1 MIDLR
6 LATIGIASYDSAYCL
21 LFIDFYDVELE
32 QMVRS
37 LHRLWSFKC
46 IVHLD
51 VRIIGGSVLRW

>member
-1 MIDLR
+1 MIR
-6 LATIGIASYDSAYCL
+6 RTVYFL
-21 LFIDFYDVELE
+21 LIFYDVELE